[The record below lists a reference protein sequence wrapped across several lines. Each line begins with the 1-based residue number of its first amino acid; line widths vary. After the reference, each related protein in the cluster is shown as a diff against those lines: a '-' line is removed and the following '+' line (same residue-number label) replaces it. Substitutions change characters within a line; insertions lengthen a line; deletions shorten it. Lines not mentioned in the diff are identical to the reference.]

1 MSARRRALP
10 ALVAVAAALLLGAC
24 GSSAPPDAGPLSAS
38 ASTTSTAIALPVP
51 SQARLLGSWS
61 VVALPLEKTGVDKRL
76 GFGFDKVGG
85 ELNARASNGCNEQW
99 GTFTLTDEG
108 RVRLDGL
115 GTTQVACP
123 TTRTDS
129 RHIDAMYAARTVGL
143 DDRSGVDQLVF
154 RDEDER
160 IVLVLQRIPPLSMG
174 ALLGTWQVAT
184 LGGGTAPRRPL
195 AMDFQLVGT
204 AGSVVTGDGC
214 SSATA
219 EVLLSGQYDIRFGAP
234 VIVTRPCTATRD
246 DRLVRSLTQIRSART
261 DLTGDP
267 QRVTLL
273 TRDGNP
279 VVVLER
285 AG

>member
-10 ALVAVAAALLLGAC
+10 ALVAVAAALMLGAC
-24 GSSAPPDAGPLSAS
+24 GSSAPPDTGPLSAS

-61 VVALPLEKTGVDKRL
+61 IVALPLEKDAVNKRL
-76 GFGFDKVGG
+76 GFVFETRDEGLVAMTSNACNRMFGG
-85 ELNARASNGCNEQW
+85 
-99 GTFTLTDEG
+99 FTLSDAGAVTLGGLSSTLKACGPDVG
-108 RVRLDGL
+108 DG
-115 GTTQVACP
+115 
-123 TTRTDS
+123 

-143 DDRSGVDQLVF
+143 DDRSGLDQLVF
-154 RDEDER
+154 RDQDER

-174 ALLGTWQVAT
+174 ALLGTWSVVS
-184 LGGGTAPRRPL
+184 LGDGSAPRRPL
-195 AMDFQLVGT
+195 TMDFQLVGT

-234 VIVTRPCTATRD
+234 VITTRPCTTPRD
-246 DRLVRSLTQIRSART
+246 DRLVRSLTQVRTAGT

-273 TRDGNP
+273 ARGGNP
-279 VVVLER
+279 VAVLER